1 MQTDCISAYMISKK
15 SVTATTQ
22 TKGFSMLLKS
32 LELQGFKTFP
42 DKTKLTFDRG
52 ITSVVGPNGSGKSNI
67 SDAIRWVLGEQ
78 SAKAL
83 RCSKMEDVVFNGT
96 DKRKRQGY
104 AEVTLTIDNADR
116 SLPYGG
122 DDVAVTRRYYRS
134 GESEYLINKVAVRLK
149 DIHEL
154 FMDTGLGR
162 DGYSMIGQGKID
174 SIVASKSEDRREIFE
189 EAAGIS
195 RYRYR
200 KTEAER
206 KLAHTEENLL
216 RLRDIVT
223 ELEDR
228 VEPLRIQSEKAAKF
242 LEFSEEKRGLEIA
255 LWLDTLNKSSAVLR
269 EHEDKIAIA
278 KAQYDDA
285 EAALRSIAAQTEE
298 IYIQNGMLSSRIEQE
313 RAASSLFEAQ
323 IAEKKAEISVAEND
337 MLHNRDNIE
346 RVLGEIE
353 RAESSTIDIKKLVES
368 KLAEIEAIKENIA
381 NKQSDYNSV
390 SDELNHI
397 NNDASR
403 SNDELQKLSAMI
415 ASLSQRLA
423 DVRVTDITSAS
434 AIEELES
441 RAVALSAS
449 SESKRTQRDE
459 LIQLK
464 EDYEARLKSAQ
475 AAISALGNAIDGL
488 ELKRT
493 ARAGKRDELRRMAE
507 TLRLDAEE
515 TSRRAKLLSDLS
527 ANYEGFYNSVKVVM
541 KEAGKGAVGGI
552 CGPVTTLIK
561 VPSRYNIAM
570 EVALGAKMQ
579 NIVVNTDADAKRA
592 IELLKKRDA
601 GRATFLPV
609 TTIKPRTLDEKGLD
623 DCYGYIGVASELCS
637 TDEKYAGILSYLLGR
652 IVIAEDLSAASAIA
666 KRYGYRFQVV
676 TLDGQVINAGGSFT
690 GGSRAKN
697 SGLLSRESEIDRL
710 RKEAAEL
717 SAKAKDAAEHYTAAE
732 SQYAAVEAELLGTQA
747 DLTNTRNDAVRLQA
761 EYNACL
767 GELAGVSRDLEDI
780 DAELQTGAEKISE
793 AKAARE
799 LAQKDLIRFNA
810 DIESTE
816 LKIKTISGT
825 RDQMAE
831 KREILADRLQQLRLE
846 ILGFEK
852 DIDTRRAEIESAEST
867 GSDQQ
872 LRIEELERQ
881 KHAFEQ
887 NNSEIEN
894 KIETVNGEIT
904 ALTERVARSAA
915 AVEQLN
921 AEKTALETSSVT
933 LRQTERDKT
942 NERELASN
950 EFSRLEERKAGLQ
963 KQFDDIIAKL
973 WEEYELTR
981 REAEEQAVEI
991 ENLTEA
997 RARLSTLKNKIKAL
1011 GTVNVAAIE
1020 EYKEVSERY
1029 TFMKTQVDDVE
1040 KSKKEIENLIVGLTK
1055 KMKDV
1060 FVESFAEIN
1069 KNFTLTFKE
1078 LFGGGEAHLALSD
1091 PDNILTSGIDI
1102 IVHPPGKIVVH
1113 LEALSGGEKALVAIA
1128 LYFAIMK
1135 VRPAPFCVMDEIE
1148 AALDEV
1154 NVDRFATY
1162 LRNLT
1167 NDTQF
1172 ILITHRRGT
1181 MEEADVLY
1189 GVTMQDEG
1197 ISKLLE
1203 LRASEVAAKL
1213 GMQTK

>member
-1 MQTDCISAYMISKK
+1 
-15 SVTATTQ
+15 
-22 TKGFSMLLKS
+22 MLLKS

-42 DKTKLTFDRG
+42 DKTKLTFDHG

-104 AEVTLTIDNADR
+104 AEVTLTIDNSDR

-134 GESEYLINKVAVRLK
+134 GESEYLINKASVRLK

-206 KLAHTEENLL
+206 KLAHTEDNLL

-228 VEPLRIQSEKAAKF
+228 VEPLRIQSEKAQKF
-242 LEFSEEKRGLEIA
+242 LEYSGEKRGLEIA

-269 EHEDKIAIA
+269 DHEDKIAVA
-278 KAQYDDA
+278 KAQYEEA
-285 EAALRSIAAQTEE
+285 EATLSSIATQTEE
-298 IYIQNGMLSSRIEQE
+298 IYVKNGMLSSQIEQE

-323 IAEKKAEISVAEND
+323 IAEKRALISVSEND
-337 MLHNRDNIE
+337 ILHNRENIE
-346 RVLGEIE
+346 RIVGEIE
-353 RAESSTIDIKKLVES
+353 KAESSTVDIKKVVET
-368 KLAEIEAIKENIA
+368 KIAEITALKEQIA
-381 NKQSDYNSV
+381 SKQSDYNAI

-403 SNDELQKLSAMI
+403 SGDELQKLSAII

-434 AIEELES
+434 TIDELEE
-441 RAVALSAS
+441 RGKTLRAS
-449 SESKRTQRDE
+449 SEAKRTQRDD
-459 LIQLK
+459 LISIK
-464 EDYEARLKSAQ
+464 ENYETKIKTAEQKIA
-475 AAISALGNAIDGL
+475 ALGNSIDGL
-488 ELKRT
+488 QMKLN
-493 ARAGKRDELRRMAE
+493 ARAQKREELRRTAE

-515 TSRRAKLLSDLS
+515 KSRRAKLLSDLS
-527 ANYEGFYNSVKVVM
+527 ANFEGFYNSVKIVM
-541 KEAGKGAVGGI
+541 KEAKRGAVGGI

-561 VPSRYNIAM
+561 VPSEYNVAM

-579 NIVVNTDADAKRA
+579 HIVVNTDSDAKRA
-592 IELLKKRDA
+592 IEMLKKRDG
-601 GRATFLPV
+601 GRATFLPI

-623 DCYGYIGVASELCS
+623 DCYGYIGIASELCS
-637 TDEKYAGILSYLLGR
+637 TEPKYANILSNLLGR
-652 IVIAEDLSAASAIA
+652 IVIAEDLNAASAIA

-697 SGLLSRESEIDRL
+697 SGLLSRESEIDSL
-710 RKEAAEL
+710 RKQAAEL
-717 SAKAKDAAEHYTAAE
+717 SAKAKNAAEKLTDAE
-732 SQYAAVEAELLGTQA
+732 QQYAKVEADLLGTRA
-747 DLTNTRNDAVRLQA
+747 DLTNTQNDKVRLNA

-767 GELAGVSRDLEDI
+767 SELAAVSRDLEDI
-780 DAELQTGAEKISE
+780 DRELSTGTEKITE

-799 LAQKDLIRFNA
+799 LAQKDMIRFNA

-816 LKIKTISGT
+816 LKIKTISGSRKELT
-825 RDQMAE
+825 Q
-831 KREILADRLQQLRLE
+831 KREEYADKLQQLRLD

-852 DIDTRRAEIESAEST
+852 DVDTRKAEIESAEST

-872 LRIEELERQ
+872 LRIRELENE
-881 KHAFEQ
+881 KTDYEN

-894 KIETVNGEIT
+894 KITGYQAEIE
-904 ALTERVARSAA
+904 ALTEK
-915 AVEQLN
+915 QKQN
-921 AEKTALETSSVT
+921 AENIERLNNEKLELERDTVK
-933 LRQTERDKT
+933 LRQLERDKT
-942 NERELASN
+942 SERELASN
-950 EFSRLEERKAGLQ
+950 EFSRLEERKASKQ
-963 KQFDDIIAKL
+963 KEFDDIISKL

-981 REAEEQAVEI
+981 REAEEQAIEI

-997 RARLSTLKNKIKAL
+997 RSRLSSLKNKIKAL
-1011 GTVNVAAIE
+1011 GSVNTGAIE

-1040 KSKKEIENLIVGLTK
+1040 KSKKEIENLIVNLTK
-1055 KMKDV
+1055 QMKEV
-1060 FVESFAEIN
+1060 FVDSFGEIN
-1069 KNFTLTFKE
+1069 RNFTVTFKE
-1078 LFGGGEAHLALSD
+1078 LFGGGEGHLELSD
-1091 PDNILTSGIDI
+1091 PENILTSGIDI

-1154 NVDRFATY
+1154 NVDRFASY

-1167 NDTQF
+1167 SSTQF

-1203 LRASEVAAKL
+1203 LRASEVAARL
-1213 GMQTK
+1213 GMKAN

>member
-1 MQTDCISAYMISKK
+1 
-15 SVTATTQ
+15 
-22 TKGFSMLLKS
+22 MLLKS

-42 DKTKLTFDRG
+42 DKTKLTFDTG

-83 RCSKMEDVVFNGT
+83 RCSRMEDVVFNGT

-104 AEVTLTIDNADR
+104 AEVTLTIDNTDR
-116 SLPYGG
+116 KLPYGG
-122 DDVAVTRRYYRS
+122 DEVAVTRRYYRS
-134 GESEYLINKVAVRLK
+134 GESEYLINKAAVRLK

-228 VEPLRIQSEKAAKF
+228 IGPLKTQSEKAEQF
-242 LEFSEEKRGLEIA
+242 LAYSGERRGLEIA
-255 LWLDTLNKSSAVLR
+255 LWVDTLNKSSAVLR
-269 EHEDKIAIA
+269 EQEDKIAIA
-278 KAQYDDA
+278 RAQYDEA
-285 EAALRSIAAQTEE
+285 EALIESISAEYENIYLKNGAIAA
-298 IYIQNGMLSSRIEQE
+298 RIDEE
-313 RAASSLFEAQ
+313 RAAVSSGEGQ
-323 IAEKKAEISVAEND
+323 IASTRAEISVAEND
-337 MLHNRDNIE
+337 ILHHRDTIARIE
-346 RVLGEIE
+346 GEIAK
-353 RAESSTIDIKKLVES
+353 AESSTEDIQKTVEAKEHAILS
-368 KLAEIEAIKENIA
+368 IREQIEERRSRYSAL
-381 NKQSDYNSV
+381 
-390 SDELNHI
+390 SDELNTI
-397 NNDASR
+397 TNDASR
-403 SNDELQKLSAMI
+403 SNDELQKLSAII

-423 DVRVTDITSAS
+423 DVRVTDITGAT
-434 AIEELES
+434 AIEELTARTTTLKETKAARES
-441 RAVALSAS
+441 
-449 SESKRTQRDE
+449 QRDE
-459 LIQLK
+459 LIGIR
-464 EDYEARLKSAQ
+464 EDYEKKLKEAE
-475 AAISALGNAIDGL
+475 AAVAASGNAIQGL
-488 ELKRT
+488 QMKLSS
-493 ARAGKRDELRRMAE
+493 RAAKRDEQQRAAD

-515 TSRRAKLLSDLS
+515 KARRARMLTDLA
-527 ANYEGFYNSVKVVM
+527 ANFEGFYNSVRVVM
-541 KEAGKGAVGGI
+541 KEAKNGALGGI
-552 CGPVTTLIK
+552 CGPVTTLIR
-561 VPSRYNIAM
+561 VPSEYNIAM

-579 NIVVNTDADAKRA
+579 HIVVNTDADAKRA

-601 GRATFLPV
+601 GRATFLPIS
-609 TTIKPRTLDEKGLD
+609 TIKPRTLDEKGLD

-637 TDEKYAGILSYLLGR
+637 SEPKYKAILENLLGR

-666 KRYGYRFQVV
+666 KRYGYRFMVV

-690 GGSRAKN
+690 GGSLAKN

-710 RKEAAEL
+710 KKEAEALAKKAE
-717 SAKAKDAAEHYTAAE
+717 AAAESCKLSR
-732 SQYAAVEAELLGTQA
+732 SQYAACEAELLGARA
-747 DLTNTRNDAVRLQA
+747 DLSNAQQEAVRLRA
-761 EYNACL
+761 ELNACIN
-767 GELAGVSRDLEDI
+767 EMASVSRDLDEI
-780 DAELQTGAEKISE
+780 EAELTAAAAKIAEHKS
-793 AKAARE
+793 ARE
-799 LAQKDLIRFNA
+799 LAQKDLVRFNA
-810 DIESTE
+810 EIESTE
-816 LKIKTISGT
+816 LRIKALTGS
-825 RDQMAE
+825 RDEMAE
-831 KREILADRLQQLRLE
+831 KRETYADRLQELRME
-846 ILGFEK
+846 ILGLEK
-852 DIDTRRAEIESAEST
+852 DIDTLKGEIETARLSGSDHQEHIAQLGREKQAIEENITEIES
-867 GSDQQ
+867 
-872 LRIEELERQ
+872 R
-881 KHAFEQ
+881 
-887 NNSEIEN
+887 
-894 KIETVNGEIT
+894 IT
-904 ALTERVARSAA
+904 ALTAVITAMEEKVSGANASIERLSAERTAYEKRS
-915 AVEQLN
+915 VE
-921 AEKTALETSSVT
+921 
-933 LRQTERDKT
+933 LRQLERDKSA
-942 NERELASN
+942 ERELASN
-950 EFSRLEERKAGLQ
+950 ELSRLEVRKDNLQ

-997 RARLSTLKNKIKAL
+997 RSRLNALKSKIKAL
-1011 GTVNVAAIE
+1011 GVVNVAAIE

-1029 TFMKTQVDDVE
+1029 AFMKAQVDDVE
-1040 KSKKEIENLIVGLTK
+1040 KSKKEIENLIGSLTK
-1055 KMKDV
+1055 QMKEV
-1060 FVESFAEIN
+1060 FVDSFAEIN

-1078 LFGGGEAHLALSD
+1078 LFGGGEARLELSD
-1091 PDNILTSGIDI
+1091 PESILTSGIDI

-1154 NVDRFATY
+1154 NVDRFAAY

-1167 NDTQF
+1167 AETQF

-1203 LRASEVAAKL
+1203 LRASEVASKL
-1213 GMQTK
+1213 GLA

>member
-1 MQTDCISAYMISKK
+1 
-15 SVTATTQ
+15 
-22 TKGFSMLLKS
+22 MLLKS

-78 SAKAL
+78 SAKSL

-104 AEVTLTIDNADR
+104 AEVTLTIDNSDR

-134 GESEYLINKVAVRLK
+134 GESEYLINKASVRLK

-228 VEPLRIQSEKAAKF
+228 VEPLRIQSEKAEKF
-242 LEFSEEKRGLEIA
+242 LAYSGEKRGLEIA

-269 EHEDKIAIA
+269 DHEDKIAIA
-278 KAQYDDA
+278 KAQYG
-285 EAALRSIAAQTEE
+285 EADETLRSIASQTEE
-298 IYIQNGMLSSRIEQE
+298 MYVKKGMISSQIEQE
-313 RAASSLFEAQ
+313 RTAGTLFEAQ
-323 IAEKKAEISVAEND
+323 IAEKRAEISVAEND
-337 MLHNRDNIE
+337 ILHNNENIA
-346 RVLGEIE
+346 RIAGEIE
-353 RAESSTIDIKKLVES
+353 KAHSSTVDIQKIVES
-368 KLAEIEAIKENIA
+368 KRAEIEQIKQNIE
-381 NKQSDYNSV
+381 KRQSDYNAV

-397 NNDASR
+397 NSDASR
-403 SNDELQKLSAMI
+403 SGDELQKLSAII

-434 AIEELES
+434 SIEELES
-441 RAVALSAS
+441 RAATLTAS
-449 SESKRTQRDE
+449 SQSKRTQRDDF
-459 LIQLK
+459 ISIK
-464 EDYEARLKSAQ
+464 ENYEKQITDAESR
-475 AAISALGNAIDGL
+475 ISALGNSIDGL
-488 ELKRT
+488 EMKLK
-493 ARAGKRDELRRMAE
+493 ARADKRDELKRSAE
-507 TLRLDAEE
+507 TLRLDTEE
-515 TSRRAKLLSDLS
+515 KSRRAKILSDLS
-527 ANYEGFYNSVKVVM
+527 ANFEGFYNSVRLVM
-541 KEAGKGAVGGI
+541 KEAQKGALGGI

-561 VPSRYNIAM
+561 VPSQYNIAM

-579 NIVVNTDADAKRA
+579 HIVVNTDADAKRA
-592 IELLKKRDA
+592 IELLKKRDG

-609 TTIKPRTLDEKGLD
+609 TTIKPRALDEKGLD
-623 DCYGYIGVASELCS
+623 DCYGYIGIASDLCS
-637 TDEKYAGILSYLLGR
+637 TEEKYANILSNLLGR

-666 KRYGYRFQVV
+666 KKYGYRFQVV

-697 SGLLSRESEIDRL
+697 SGLLSRESEIDKL
-710 RKEAAEL
+710 RQQAAEL
-717 SAKAKDAAEHYTAAE
+717 SAKAQQAAERLTAAE
-732 SQYAAVEAELLGTQA
+732 SQYAAVEAELIGTRA
-747 DLTNTRNDAVRLQA
+747 DLTNTQNDAVRLKA
-761 EYNACL
+761 EYSACL
-767 GELAGVSRDLEDI
+767 SELAGVSRDLEEI
-780 DAELQTGAEKISE
+780 DRELKTGSDKITE

-799 LAQKDLIRFNA
+799 LAQKDMIRFNA

-816 LKIKTISGT
+816 FKIKQLSGS
-825 RDQMAE
+825 RDEMVQ
-831 KREILADRLQQLRLE
+831 KREELADRLQQLRLE
-846 ILGFEK
+846 ILSHEK
-852 DIDTRRAEIESAEST
+852 DIDTRKAEIDSAQSS
-867 GSDQQ
+867 GSDQE
-872 LRIEELERQ
+872 LRIRELERQ
-881 KHAFEQ
+881 QEEYGW

-894 KIETVNGEIT
+894 KIKELNDEID
-904 ALTERVARSAA
+904 ALTERSTLSAQNI
-915 AVEQLN
+915 ERLN
-921 AEKTALETSSVT
+921 SENDELEKSSVS
-933 LRQTERDKT
+933 LRQLERDKT
-942 NERELASN
+942 SERELASN
-950 EFSRLEERKAGLQ
+950 EFSRLEERKENLQ
-963 KQFDDIIAKL
+963 KQFDDIISKL

-981 REAEEQAVEI
+981 REAEEQAIEI

-997 RARLSTLKNKIKAL
+997 RSRLSQLKNKIKAL
-1011 GTVNVAAIE
+1011 GSVNTGAIE

-1029 TFMKTQVDDVE
+1029 TFMKAQVGDVE
-1040 KSKKEIENLIVGLTK
+1040 KSKKEIENLIGSLTK
-1055 KMKDV
+1055 QMKEV
-1060 FVESFAEIN
+1060 FVDSFAEIN

-1078 LFGGGEAHLALSD
+1078 LFGGGEARLELSD
-1091 PDNILTSGIDI
+1091 PENILTSGIDI

-1154 NVDRFATY
+1154 NVDRFAAY

-1167 NDTQF
+1167 EDTQF

-1203 LRASEVAAKL
+1203 LRASEVVKKL
-1213 GMQTK
+1213 GMKAN

>member
-1 MQTDCISAYMISKK
+1 
-15 SVTATTQ
+15 
-22 TKGFSMLLKS
+22 MLLKS

-42 DKTKLTFDRG
+42 DKTKLTFDKG

-83 RCSKMEDVVFNGT
+83 RCSRMEDVVFNGT
-96 DKRKRQGY
+96 DKRKRLGF
-104 AEVTLTIDNADR
+104 AEVTLTIDNSDR
-116 SLPYGG
+116 RLPYGG
-122 DDVAVTRRYYRS
+122 DEVAVTRRYYRS
-134 GESEYLINKVAVRLK
+134 GESEYLINKAAVRLK

-223 ELEDR
+223 ELESR
-228 VEPLRIQSEKAAKF
+228 IKPLREQSEKAQQF
-242 LEFSEEKRGLEIA
+242 LEYSQEKRGLEIA
-255 LWLDTLNKSSAVLR
+255 LWLDTLNKSSKVLR
-269 EHEDKIAIA
+269 DHEDKIAVA
-278 KAQYDDA
+278 KAQYEEADA
-285 EAALRSIAAQTEE
+285 VLSGISDETEAIYVKNGAIA
-298 IYIQNGMLSSRIEQE
+298 SRIEE
-313 RAASSLFEAQ
+313 IRAESASYEAQ
-323 IAEKKAEISVAEND
+323 IAEKRAAISVAEND
-337 MLHNRDNIE
+337 ILHNNDNIA
-346 RVLGEIE
+346 RIIGEIE
-353 RAESSTIDIKKLVES
+353 KAQSSTADIDKIIED
-368 KLAEIEAIKENIA
+368 KLARIEEIKERTE
-381 NKQSDYNSV
+381 KRRSDYNAV

-403 SNDELQKLSAMI
+403 SNDELQKLSAII

-434 AIEELES
+434 SIEELEARS
-441 RAVALSAS
+441 AAL
-449 SESKRTQRDE
+449 SESKAAKEIQRDE
-459 LIQLK
+459 LISVK
-464 EDYEARLKSAQ
+464 EDYEEQLNMTDGTV
-475 AAISALGNAIDGL
+475 AAVSNSIDGL
-488 ELKRT
+488 EMKL
-493 ARAGKRDELRRMAE
+493 ASRAKKRDEQKQIADN
-507 TLRLDAEE
+507 LRLDAEE
-515 TSRRAKLLSDLS
+515 KSRRAKILSDLS
-527 ANYEGFYNSVKVVM
+527 ANYEGFYNSVRVVM
-541 KEAGKGAVGGI
+541 QEAKRGGLGGI

-561 VPSRYNIAM
+561 VPSKYNIAM

-579 NIVVNTDADAKRA
+579 YIVVNTDSDAKRA

-601 GRATFLPV
+601 GRATFLPL
-609 TTIKPRTLDEKGLD
+609 TTIKPHTLNEKDLD
-623 DCYGYIGVASELCS
+623 DCYGYVGIASELCS
-637 TDEKYAGILSYLLGR
+637 TDQKYENILSNLLGR
-652 IVIAEDLSAASAIA
+652 IVIAEDLSAAYAIA
-666 KRYGYRFQVV
+666 KRYGYRFMVV

-710 RKEAAEL
+710 RKEAADL
-717 SAKAKDAAEHYTAAE
+717 SAKAQAAFDAFKQAE
-732 SQYAAVEAELLGTQA
+732 SQYGACEA
-747 DLTNTRNDAVRLQA
+747 DLIGARADLSNARQEAVRLRA
-761 EYNACL
+761 EYNAL
-767 GELAGVSRDLEDI
+767 LAELAALSRDLDDI
-780 DAELQTGAEKISE
+780 DAELASSSAKIAECR
-793 AKAARE
+793 AARE
-799 LAQKDLIRFNA
+799 LAQKDLVRFNA
-810 DIESTE
+810 EIESTE
-816 LKIKTISGT
+816 LKIKALTGS
-825 RDQMAE
+825 RDEMAHQ
-831 KREILADRLQQLRLE
+831 REALADQLQELRLE
-846 ILGFEK
+846 ILSMEK
-852 DIDTRRAEIESAEST
+852 DVDNLKAEIETARLS
-867 GSDQQ
+867 GSGQKQ
-872 LRIEELERQ
+872 RMEELAKE
-881 KHAFEQ
+881 KEEIEHH
-887 NNSEIEN
+887 NSDIEN
-894 KIETVNGEIT
+894 KIE
-904 ALTERVARSAA
+904 A
-915 AVEQLN
+915 LN
-921 AEKTALETSSVT
+921 AEIDDLTEKV
-933 LRQTERDKT
+933 RQASQAIERLNTERDELEKRSVELRKT
-942 NERELASN
+942 EREKMSERELASN
-950 EFSRLEERKAGLQ
+950 EFSRLEVKKDSLQ

-981 REAEEQAVEI
+981 REAEEQAI
-991 ENLTEA
+991 ELESLTAA
-997 RARLSTLKNKIKAL
+997 RSRLSSLKSKIKAL

-1020 EYKEVSERY
+1020 EYKDVSERY
-1029 TFMKTQVDDVE
+1029 TFMKAQVDDVE
-1040 KSKKEIENLIVGLTK
+1040 KSKKEIENLIQSLTK
-1055 KMKDV
+1055 QMKEV
-1060 FVESFAEIN
+1060 FVDSFAEIN

-1078 LFGGGEAHLALSD
+1078 LFGGGEAHLELSD
-1091 PDNILTSGIDI
+1091 PENILTSGIDI

-1154 NVDRFATY
+1154 NVDRFAAY

-1167 NDTQF
+1167 GETQF

-1203 LRASEVAAKL
+1203 LRASEVAARL
-1213 GMQTK
+1213 GIK